1 MVDDKGGTNS
11 RIFLKII
18 FIQSEY
24 LVPYWK
30 LPKRAPIPLEFD
42 INNNL

>member
-1 MVDDKGGTNS
+1 MNYFFYYMN
-11 RIFLKII
+11 I
-18 FIQSEY
+18 

-30 LPKRAPIPLEFD
+30 LPKRAPTPVDFD

>member
-1 MVDDKGGTNS
+1 MIKEVRRLDL
-11 RIFLKII
+11 FFV

-30 LPKRAPIPLEFD
+30 LPKRAPTPLAFD

>member
-1 MVDDKGGTNS
+1 MVDDKGGK
-11 RIFLKII
+11 FLIKSYK
-18 FIQSEY
+18 FFFKKRTF

-30 LPKRAPIPLEFD
+30 LPKRAPSPIDFD

>member
-1 MVDDKGGTNS
+1 MIDDKGGTGQL
-11 RIFLKII
+11 FFVLVL
-18 FIQSEY
+18 SEV

-30 LPKRAPIPLEFD
+30 LPKRAPVPLEFD